1 MPESNYQSF
10 LYPAGSSAGSGGS
23 GSGGANMRPPT
34 LRIGTVQTLEPTESA
49 TASITGSGS
58 DYTLNLGLPKGAAG
72 AIGAKGERGEQ
83 GPKGADG
90 AAGSGG
96 GITKTADAY
105 KEYQSGFVTR
115 PASMENN
122 TWITVVFDKPF
133 AEAPRLLTQPV
144 LEGPRFY
151 QVRNVTN
158 TGYEVLCNYVSQ
170 LTGWYYEAFVPKT

>member
-23 GSGGANMRPPT
+23 GSGGANTRPPT

-58 DYTLNLGLPKGAAG
+58 DYTLNLGLPKGATG
-72 AIGAKGERGEQ
+72 AV
-83 GPKGADG
+83 GPKGADGADG

-105 KEYQSGFVTR
+105 KEYQSGYVTR
-115 PASMENN
+115 PADMENN
-122 TWITVVFDKPF
+122 TWRTITFDKPF
-133 AEAPRLLTQPV
+133 AEAPTLLTQPV

-170 LTGWYYEAFVPKT
+170 LTGWYYEAFVPK

>member
-1 MPESNYQSF
+1 MPESNYQNF
-10 LYPAGSSAGSGGS
+10 LYPAESSAGSGGS
-23 GSGGANMRPPT
+23 GSGGADMRPPT

-72 AIGAKGERGEQ
+72 AKGERGEQ
-83 GPKGADG
+83 GPKGAAG
-90 AAGSGG
+90 AGG
-96 GITKTADAY
+96 GGGVAKTADAY
-105 KEYQSGFVTR
+105 KEYQSGYVTR
-115 PASMENN
+115 PADMENN
-122 TWITVVFDKPF
+122 IWRTITFDKPF
-133 AEAPRLLTQPV
+133 AEAPTLLTQPV

>member
-1 MPESNYQSF
+1 MPESNYQNF

-23 GSGGANMRPPT
+23 GSGGANTRPPT

-72 AIGAKGERGEQ
+72 ATGPKGEQ

-105 KEYQSGFVTR
+105 KEYQSGYVIR
-115 PASMENN
+115 PADMENN
-122 TWITVVFDKPF
+122 TWRSITFDKPF
-133 AEAPRLLTQPV
+133 AEAPTLLTQPV

-170 LTGWYYEAFVPKT
+170 LTGWYYEAFVPK

>member
-1 MPESNYQSF
+1 MPESNYQNF

-23 GSGGANMRPPT
+23 GSGGANTRPPT

-58 DYTLNLGLPKGAAG
+58 DYTLNLGLPKGATG
-72 AIGAKGERGEQ
+72 AIGPKGEQ

-90 AAGSGG
+90 AGAGGA
-96 GITKTADAY
+96 IAKTADAY
-105 KEYQSGFVTR
+105 KEYQSGYVTR
-115 PASMENN
+115 PADMENN
-122 TWITVVFDKPF
+122 TWRTITFDKPF
-133 AEAPRLLTQPV
+133 AEAPTLLTQPV

-151 QVRNVTN
+151 QVRNVTA

>member
-23 GSGGANMRPPT
+23 GSGGANTRPPT

-58 DYTLNLGLPKGAAG
+58 DYTLNLGLPKGAT
-72 AIGAKGERGEQ
+72 GEQ

-105 KEYQSGFVTR
+105 KEYQSGYVTR

-122 TWITVVFDKPF
+122 MWITVAFTKPF
-133 AEAPRLLTQPV
+133 AEAPTLLTQPV

>member
-1 MPESNYQSF
+1 MPSDYRDF

-23 GSGGANMRPPT
+23 GSGGANTYPPT
-34 LRIGTVQTLEPTESA
+34 LRIGTVQTLEPNQSA
-49 TASITGSGS
+49 TATITGSGS
-58 DYTLNLGLPKGAAG
+58 DYTLNLGLPKGATG
-72 AIGAKGERGEQ
+72 AMGAKGERGEQ

-90 AAGSGG
+90 AGGGG
-96 GITKTADAY
+96 GIMKTADAY
-105 KEYQSGFVTR
+105 KEYQSGYVTR
-115 PASMENN
+115 PADMENN
-122 TWITVVFDKPF
+122 TWRTITFDKPF
-133 AEAPRLLTQPV
+133 AEAPTLLTQPV

>member
-1 MPESNYQSF
+1 MPESNYQNF

-23 GSGGANMRPPT
+23 GSGGANARPPT

-58 DYTLNLGLPKGAAG
+58 DYTLNLGLPKGAVG
-72 AIGAKGERGEQ
+72 ATGAKGERGEQ

-90 AAGSGG
+90 SGG
-96 GITKTADAY
+96 GITKTAAAY
-105 KEYQSGFVTR
+105 KEYQSGYVQR

-122 TWITVVFDKPF
+122 IWVTVTFDKPF
-133 AEAPRLLTQPV
+133 TEAPTLLTQPV

-151 QVRNVTN
+151 QVRNVTT

>member
-1 MPESNYQSF
+1 MPSDYQNF
-10 LYPAGSSAGSGGS
+10 LYPAGSSAGSGDS
-23 GSGGANMRPPT
+23 GSGGANARPPT

-58 DYTLNLGLPKGAAG
+58 DYTLNLGLPKGATG
-72 AIGAKGERGEQ
+72 AIGPKGEQ

-90 AAGSGG
+90 AGGAGGVA
-96 GITKTADAY
+96 KTADAY
-105 KEYQSGFVTR
+105 KEYQSGYVTR

-122 TWITVVFDKPF
+122 TWQTITFDKPF
-133 AEAPRLLTQPV
+133 TEVPILLTQPV

-151 QVRNVTN
+151 QVRNVTT

-170 LTGWYYEAFVPKT
+170 LTGWYYEAFVPKS

>member
-1 MPESNYQSF
+1 MPESNYQNF

-23 GSGGANMRPPT
+23 GSGGANTRPLT

-58 DYTLNLGLPKGAAG
+58 AYTLNLGLPKGATG
-72 AIGAKGERGEQ
+72 AIGPKGEQ
-83 GPKGADG
+83 GPKGADGADG

-105 KEYQSGFVTR
+105 KEYQSGYVTR
-115 PASMENN
+115 PADMENN
-122 TWITVVFDKPF
+122 TWRSITFDKPF
-133 AEAPRLLTQPV
+133 AEAPTLLTQPV

>member
-1 MPESNYQSF
+1 MPESNYQNF
-10 LYPAGSSAGSGGS
+10 LYPAGSSAGSAGS
-23 GSGGANMRPPT
+23 GSGGANTRPPT

-58 DYTLNLGLPKGAAG
+58 DYTLNLGLPKGATG
-72 AIGAKGERGEQ
+72 AIGPKGEQ

-90 AAGSGG
+90 AAGAGG
-96 GITKTADAY
+96 GIAKTADAY
-105 KEYQSGFVTR
+105 KEYQSGYVTR
-115 PASMENN
+115 PADMENN
-122 TWITVVFDKPF
+122 TWRSITFDKPF
-133 AEAPRLLTQPV
+133 AEAPTLLTQPV

-170 LTGWYYEAFVPKT
+170 LAGWYYAAFVPKT